1 MKILFSTVRVKLE
14 QDGITRRSDVSV
26 NSLSLADDA
35 ELLSLLSSTGAA
47 GLWDPRTDALIPELE
62 RSTVRSISTWDAT
75 AEADLCSDDPSAD
88 TPSDSLETAESS
100 MSFPRRHASRG
111 SSRTTLRVYSAVHGF
126 AGDATLALES

>member
-75 AEADLCSDDPSAD
+75 AEADL
-88 TPSDSLETAESS
+88 
-100 MSFPRRHASRG
+100 
-111 SSRTTLRVYSAVHGF
+111 AVMIRAQILLVTHWRQQKAPCHSHGGMLQE
-126 AGDATLALES
+126 AHREPP